1 MIVFGP
7 RNATPEPVESGS
19 VGQSPVGATKRQR
32 PSRAGWLL
40 RFVPDRT
47 RGYEGE
53 HSCFDKKQQRDERN
67 ARAADNQHPPARY
80 QVRGRWDVRA
90 LPPASARGG
99 RGAVLAFFRA
109 CEKVT
114 IRLRSSS

>member
-1 MIVFGP
+1 M
-7 RNATPEPVESGS
+7 AA
-19 VGQSPVGATKRQR
+19 GATKRQR

-40 RFVPDRT
+40 RFVPDRSH
-47 RGYEGE
+47 GCEGE